1 MTDNRKNAEQQ
12 IDRRDAPSS
21 SGWGT
26 LQLGPGNIRTLKSLE
41 YTTEIAF
48 DIHGGAELFFADV
61 DGDGNGDGRPE
72 AVIYDRRFLWS
83 DPLGVR

>member
-1 MTDNRKNAEQQ
+1 
-12 IDRRDAPSS
+12 
-21 SGWGT
+21 
-26 LQLGPGNIRTLKSLE
+26 LE